1 MIIIAI
7 ITVARFGIQFVVLMA
22 LRMKT
27 RIGVV
32 NLGDKDLTIMS
43 FVDYTTHIVYK
54 L

>member
-22 LRMKT
+22 LHMKT

-32 NLGDKDLTIMS
+32 NLGDNLSPIKTEKSCLS
-43 FVDYTTHIVYK
+43 
-54 L
+54 